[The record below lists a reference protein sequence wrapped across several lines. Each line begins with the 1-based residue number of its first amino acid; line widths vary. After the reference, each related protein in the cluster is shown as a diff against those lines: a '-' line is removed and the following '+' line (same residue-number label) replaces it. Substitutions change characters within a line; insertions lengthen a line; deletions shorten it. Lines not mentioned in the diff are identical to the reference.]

1 MMSGD
6 FHPKQ
11 DTRTPM
17 NEQGN
22 HTNLFSVS
30 NIPTFKWRR
39 RDIYIGEIPI
49 HILNE
54 ERIGIGAET
63 EFSSEF
69 KVQNPSSRNREQL
82 GRDFLHNSRKSGQG
96 SRLERVG
103 EGRRLLFR
111 GFCRIAAATLTFLN
125 AGEEGERGGE
135 LKGKRGGVG

>member
-1 MMSGD
+1 MSGD

-30 NIPTFKWRR
+30 NVFR
-39 RDIYIGEIPI
+39 EIPI

-125 AGEEGERGGE
+125 AGEEGERGGVI
-135 LKGKRGGVG
+135 GYCCTYV